1 MGMKTACAQC
11 RNTTTAM
18 SASTTI
24 ALLRTMTDMCET
36 VGAVT
41 MGTSSAFAGDSED
54 VAVGFQ
60 RTMASA
66 AMLDHDW
73 TAPVAGGTVAS
84 GAWGRARS
92 LGFSSSKGRASC
104 RRFALLLGHDPV
116 VHELP

>member
-41 MGTSSAFAGDSED
+41 MGTASAFAGDSED
-54 VAVGFQ
+54 VAMGFQ

-66 AMLDHDW
+66 AILDHDW
-73 TAPVAGGTVAS
+73 TAPVARGNVAS
-84 GAWGRARS
+84 GAWGRARFPRCFIFQ
-92 LGFSSSKGRASC
+92 GEG
-104 RRFALLLGHDPV
+104 
-116 VHELP
+116 